1 MRQRLFALL
10 FLLACLAPSVRA
22 DDPQPFEIKDGDR
35 VLFLGD
41 TLLEREGSY
50 GYFETRMQEQFADRR
65 FIVRNLAFSADTP
78 LGWSRA
84 SFDPA
89 AKGFERLKEQIAL
102 VKPTVVFL
110 GYGMAASLQEITD
123 RSNDPTLNPDPVRYG
138 VEPMT
143 APRFKKELAQLM
155 DAIVEISGAPATAES
170 EQKPSAVRFV
180 LIGPIPHE
188 DLRELK
194 PGLPDPATHNQLL
207 AQYTKSIE
215 ELAKERNARF
225 VALDKLFPIKPI
237 KLDWTTGRGTEVV
250 DSPMHLT
257 DNGIHLTRAGYD
269 ELSRHLAST
278 LGWASANPPSLQGE
292 ALAAARKEA
301 SQSAIRNPQSE
312 AALRAAIIR
321 KSDLFFHRW
330 RPANETY
337 LFGFRKHEQGQN
349 AKEIPMFD
357 PLISEAE
364 EGIGRLKKADAAP
377 AAPSAAPATTVYTG
391 KTEAPDST
399 PLPPPD
405 FTIAPGFKIELWAE
419 NPLLE
424 KPTQCNWDPQG
435 RLWVSSSSLYPMIQ
449 PGGVETDKI
458 LVLEDPGHTG
468 KATKSTVFV
477 DGLLIPTGIVPV
489 LLADSGK
496 PGAARR
502 YGCYIGQST
511 ELLYFEDTDGD
522 GRADTKR
529 IVLSGFGTED
539 THHIVHT
546 LRWGPDG
553 RLYFDQ
559 SVYIHTHAETP
570 WGVVRLN
577 AGGVWAWDPRTERLE
592 VFDKGLW
599 NTWGHQFDCYGQH
612 FQTDG
617 AGSTGITWSFPGAT
631 YAPSEGARRTL
642 PGISPGSYPK
652 FCGLELIYSPH
663 FPADWQG
670 NAITCDFRAH
680 RIVRFGITDLA
691 KPSDSPAPA
700 SNPPAADQK
709 SQSIQSGY
717 VTQEMPDVV
726 RTSDASFR
734 PIDVKLGP
742 DGALYVADWSNP
754 VINHGEVDFRD
765 PRRDHHHGRIWR
777 ISKEDAPPVKWESLE
792 NKKAEELF
800 APFQSPGEPE
810 NTWLREQSLRVLAA
824 KSGDEIESASHAFL
838 KSFGADGAPA
848 HAQLNL
854 LRTSFYGLHLEAYPD
869 AQPKTPITPEMV
881 AKSIEGLSA
890 ESIAQTLPFLLS
902 QTAAAESYFRDQPE
916 RRDAF
921 RAHVLAMVEAYLRH
935 PNPRV
940 RLGAIRILG
949 AIPTAQSADLVLTA
963 ATAHADAA
971 ADPFLDFASWLS
983 TNELARPWTG
993 AIATGSWKIEGHE
1006 KQLEF
1011 GLNAIPPE
1019 LAGAT
1024 LAKILSEGKINV
1036 TDGPWIEIVGRSGGP
1051 TELGRLLEALILF
1064 YGDDCCPGRDLA
1076 GVKLKNLSEA
1086 EAQRAINALLE
1097 AARVRNVRPDGD
1109 LPLAHLAPHAP
1120 AILRPGLLRLAGY
1133 WKSKDAL
1140 EFLPSAAQAKDS
1152 PLPARLA
1159 AIEGLR
1165 AYGGKA
1171 ALDVLDP
1178 LTHADQPLE
1187 IRRAALVAATQ
1198 VDVNDG
1204 VARAAEVL
1212 PTLPD
1217 ESKALATW
1225 RELLQVQRA
1234 SDAMAA
1240 KFRDPQWAKTI
1251 PKPVL
1256 LAGIRAARE
1265 AGKNGQ
1271 SLLKALVPLAGV
1283 TEAQTMTEKDFQRI
1297 AGSVKSTGNPA
1308 NGELI
1313 YRRATS
1319 GCATCHAIGG
1329 AGGKVGPDL
1338 TSIGASAPMDYII
1351 ESVLVPNAK
1360 VKEGFNAVT
1369 LTLKDGSQTTGIQ
1382 ARETDNE
1389 VFLRNIAG
1397 QDIPVVKA
1405 NITGKTDVGSIM
1417 PAGIVDQYTDRE
1429 RLDLYAF
1436 LGELG
1441 RPGPYDASKGAVARV
1456 WRLYPP
1462 AQLAKA
1468 LKQDVSDVPASA
1480 YTLVDGRLLKDR
1492 FTEALQFVPTAGDT
1506 VYAAAQLQVSAA
1518 GKTPLHLTGV
1528 SKAWLDGQPLAVASE
1543 PNITPDLTAGIH
1555 TLTVQLDP
1563 KALPEELRAEAPG
1576 ARFLGN

>member
-1 MRQRLFALL
+1 MRQRLFVLL
-10 FLLACLAPSVRA
+10 SLLACLAPFLRA

-78 LGWSRA
+78 LGWSRS

-89 AKGFERLKEQIAL
+89 AKGFERLKEQIAM

-138 VEPMT
+138 VEPMS

-155 DAIVEISGAPATAES
+155 DAITEISGAPAAAETDP
-170 EQKPSAVRFV
+170 KPSPVRFV
-180 LIGPIPHE
+180 LLGPIPHE

-194 PGLPDPATHNQLL
+194 PGLPDPASHNQLL
-207 AQYTKSIE
+207 DQYTKAIE
-215 ELAKERNARF
+215 DLAKERGARF

-237 KLDWTTGRGTEVV
+237 KLDWTTGQGTEVV
-250 DSPMHLT
+250 GSPMHLT
-257 DNGIHLTRAGYD
+257 DNGIHLTETGYD
-269 ELSRHLAST
+269 VFSRTLASDFAWKVE
-278 LGWASANPPSLQGE
+278 GAGSLPVSPE
-292 ALAAARKEA
+292 AKARIEK
-301 SQSAIRNPQSE
+301 E
-312 AALRAAIIR
+312 AALRTAIVR
-321 KSDLFFHRW
+321 KNDLFFHRW

-357 PLISEAE
+357 PLITDAE
-364 EGIGRLKKADAAP
+364 EVIQRLKKGEAP
-377 AAPSAAPATTVYTG
+377 ASPSAPPATAVVPTDAQPATNTA
-391 KTEAPDST
+391 KAETPDLT

-405 FTIAPGFKIELWAE
+405 FAIADGLKIELWAE

-449 PGGVETDKI
+449 PGGEETDKI

-468 KATKSTVFV
+468 KATNSTVFA
-477 DGLLIPTGIVPV
+477 DGLLIPTGVVPV
-489 LLADSGK
+489 MLGDAGK
-496 PGAARR
+496 NGAHR

-522 GRADTKR
+522 GKADKKR

-577 AGGVWAWDPRTERLE
+577 AGGVLAWDPRTERLE

-599 NTWGHQFDCYGQH
+599 NTWGHQFDRFGQH

-642 PGISPGSYPK
+642 PSISPGSYPK
-652 FCGLELIYSPH
+652 FCGLELISSPH
-663 FPADWQG
+663 FAADWQG

-680 RIVRFGITDLA
+680 RIVRFGITDLS
-691 KPSDSPAPA
+691 KPSDSPASTA
-700 SNPPAADQK
+700 GADQKPPAA
-709 SQSIQSGY
+709 QSGY

-777 ISKEDAPPVKWESLE
+777 ISKEGAPPVKWESLE

-800 APFQSPGEPE
+800 APFKTPGEPG

-824 KSGDEIESASHAFL
+824 KSGEEIESASHAFL
-838 KSFGADGAPA
+838 KSFGSAGAPA
-848 HAQLNL
+848 YAQLNL

-869 AQPKTPITPEMV
+869 AQPKTPITPELV
-881 AKSIEGLSA
+881 TQSIAGLSA
-890 ESIAQTLPFLLS
+890 ESIAQTLPLLLS
-902 QTAAAESYFRDQPE
+902 QTAAAESYFRDQPAL
-916 RRDAF
+916 RDAF
-921 RAHVLAMVEAYLRH
+921 RAQILAMVQAYLHH
-935 PNPRV
+935 PHPRV

-963 ATAHADAA
+963 ATAPEDAA
-971 ADPFLDFASWLS
+971 GDPFLDFASWLS
-983 TNELARPWTG
+983 INELAKPWTE
-993 AIATGSWKIEGHE
+993 AIASGAWKIEGHE

-1024 LAKILSEGKINV
+1024 LAKILGEGKINI
-1036 TDGPWIEIVGRSGGP
+1036 TDGPWIEIIGRSGGP
-1051 TELGRLLEALILF
+1051 KELGRLLEALVLF
-1064 YGDDCCPGRDLA
+1064 YGDDCCPGRDVT

-1097 AARVRNVRPDGD
+1097 AARVRNIRPDGD

-1120 AILRPGLLRLAGY
+1120 AALRPGLLRLAGY
-1133 WKSKDAL
+1133 WKTNDAL
-1140 EFLPSAAQAKDS
+1140 EFLPAIAKAQDA

-1159 AIEGLR
+1159 AIDGLR

-1171 ALDVLDP
+1171 ALAVLDP
-1178 LTHADQPLE
+1178 LTQAEQPLE

-1198 VDVNDG
+1198 VNVSDG

-1212 PTLPD
+1212 PALPD

-1225 RELLQVQRA
+1225 RELLQVQKA
-1234 SDAMAA
+1234 SDAFAV
-1240 KFRDPQWAKTI
+1240 KFRDPEWAKNM

-1297 AGSVKSTGNPA
+1297 AASVKSTGNPA
-1308 NGELI
+1308 NGELV

-1319 GCATCHAIGG
+1319 GCSTCHAIGG

-1338 TSIGASAPMDYII
+1338 TSIGASAPMDYLI

-1369 LTLKDGSQTTGIQ
+1369 LNLKDGTQVTGIQ
-1382 ARETDNE
+1382 ARETAEE

-1397 QDIPVVKA
+1397 QDIPVAKA

-1456 WRLYPP
+1456 WRLYPGSQFEQAQKLDLNDGP
-1462 AQLAKA
+1462 A
-1468 LKQDVSDVPASA
+1468 VA
-1480 YTLVDGRLLKDR
+1480 YTLVDGRMLKDR
-1492 FTEALQFVPTAGDT
+1492 LTEALQLVTNTGDAVFAT
-1506 VYAAAQLQVSAA
+1506 TQLQVAAA
-1518 GKTPLHLTGV
+1518 GKTPIHLTGV

-1543 PNITPDLTAGIH
+1543 PDIAPDLAAGVH

-1563 KALPEELRAEAPG
+1563 KALPAELRADAPS

>member
-1 MRQRLFALL
+1 MRPRLFALL
-10 FLLACLAPSVRA
+10 SLLICLAPFLRA
-22 DDPQPFEIKDGDR
+22 DDPQPFEIKEGDR

-84 SFDPA
+84 SFDPV

-123 RSNDPTLNPDPVRYG
+123 HSSDPTLNPDPVRYG
-138 VEPMT
+138 SEPMS
-143 APRFKKELAQLM
+143 APRCKKELAQLM
-155 DAIVEISGAPATAES
+155 DAIVEISGAKATGDAD
-170 EQKPSAVRFV
+170 QKPSPVRFV
-180 LIGPIPHE
+180 LLGPIPHE

-194 PGLPDPATHNQLL
+194 PGLPDPAPHNQLL
-207 AQYTKSIE
+207 GQYTKAIE
-215 ELAKERNARF
+215 ELAKERGARF

-237 KLDWTTGRGTEVV
+237 KLDWTTGQGTEIVG
-250 DSPMHLT
+250 SPMHLT
-257 DNGIHLTRAGYD
+257 DNGIHLTQTGYAV
-269 ELSRHLAST
+269 LSRTLASAF
-278 LGWASANPPSLQGE
+278 GWDSAHPPSPILNPPS
-292 ALAAARKEA
+292 KD
-301 SQSAIRNPQSE
+301 
-312 AALRAAIIR
+312 ALRAAIIR

-337 LFGFRKHEQGQN
+337 LFGFRKREQGQN

-357 PLISEAE
+357 PLIADAE
-364 EGIGRLKKADAAP
+364 EVIQRLKKGETP
-377 AAPSAAPATTVYTG
+377 FSPTAAPATATAPDAAPSVADAS
-391 KTEAPDST
+391 KIEAPAST

-468 KATKSTVFV
+468 KATKSTVFT
-477 DGLLIPTGIVPV
+477 DGLLIPTGIAPV
-489 LLADSGK
+489 MLGDAGK
-496 PGAARR
+496 AGAAGHR
-502 YGCYIGQST
+502 YGCYVGQST
-511 ELLYFEDTDGD
+511 ELLYFEDTHGD
-522 GRADTKR
+522 GKADKKR

-599 NTWGHQFDCYGQH
+599 NTWGHQFDRFGQH

-617 AGSTGITWSFPGAT
+617 AGSTGLTWSFPGAI
-631 YAPSEGARRTL
+631 YAPFEGARRTL

-691 KPSDSPAPA
+691 KPPDASAAPA
-700 SNPPAADQK
+700 AGAAEKPQAA
-709 SQSIQSGY
+709 QSGY

-792 NKKAEELF
+792 NKKAGALF
-800 APFQSPGEPE
+800 APFKAPGEPA
-810 NTWLREQSLRVLAA
+810 NTWLREQSLRVLATKPA
-824 KSGDEIESASHAFL
+824 EEIESASRAFL
-838 KSFGADGAPA
+838 KAYGSAGAPA
-848 HAQLNL
+848 YAQLNL
-854 LRTSFYGLHLEAYPD
+854 LRTAFYGLHLEAYPD
-869 AQPKTPITPEMV
+869 APPTTPITPEIV
-881 AKSIEGLSA
+881 AQSIAGLSA

-902 QTAAAESYFRDQPE
+902 QTAAAESYFREQPE

-921 RAHVLAMVEAYLRH
+921 RTQVFAMVQAYLHH
-935 PNPRV
+935 PHPRV

-963 ATAHADAA
+963 ATSQQDAA

-983 TNELARPWTG
+983 INELAKPWTE
-993 AIATGSWKIEGHE
+993 AIANGSWKTEGHE

-1024 LAKILSEGKINV
+1024 LAKILSEGKINL
-1036 TDGPWIEIVGRSGGP
+1036 TDGPWIEIIGRSGGP
-1051 TELGRLLEALILF
+1051 KELARLLEALILF

-1076 GVKLKNLSEA
+1076 AVKLKNLSEA
-1086 EAQRAINALLE
+1086 EAQRCISALLE
-1097 AARVRNVRPDGD
+1097 AARVRNIGPDGD

-1120 AILRPGLLRLAGY
+1120 AVLRPGLLRLAGY
-1133 WKSKDAL
+1133 WKTKDAL
-1140 EFLPSAAQAKDS
+1140 EFLPGIAKAQDS

-1178 LTHADQPLE
+1178 LTQADQPLE

-1198 VDVNDG
+1198 VNLNDG
-1204 VARAAEVL
+1204 VSRAAEVL
-1212 PTLPD
+1212 ASLPD
-1217 ESKALATW
+1217 ESKALGTW
-1225 RELLQVQRA
+1225 RELLQVQKA
-1234 SDAMAA
+1234 SDAFAA
-1240 KFRDPQWAKTI
+1240 KFRDPQWAKNM
-1251 PKPVL
+1251 PKPVI

-1271 SLLKALVPLAGV
+1271 SLLKALVPLAGL
-1283 TEAQTMTEKDFQRI
+1283 TEAQTMTAADFQRI

-1308 NGELI
+1308 NGELV

-1319 GCATCHAIGG
+1319 GCSLCHAIGG

-1338 TSIGASAPMDYII
+1338 TSIGASAPLDYII

-1369 LTLKDGSQTTGIQ
+1369 LTLKDGTQTTGIQ
-1382 ARETDNE
+1382 VRETADE
-1389 VFLRNIAG
+1389 VFLRNVAG

-1456 WRLYPP
+1456 WRLYPA
-1462 AQLAKA
+1462 AQLDKA
-1468 LKQDVSDVPASA
+1468 LKQDLSDVPAIVYS
-1480 YTLVDGRLLKDR
+1480 LVDGRLLKDR
-1492 FTEALQFVPTAGDT
+1492 LTEALQLVPNPGDAI
-1506 VYAAAQLQVSAA
+1506 YATTQLQVTAA

-1528 SKAWLDGQPLAVASE
+1528 SQAWLDGQPLAVASE
-1543 PNITPDLTAGIH
+1543 PNVTPDLAAGIH

-1563 KALPEELRAEAPG
+1563 KALPEELRAEATE
-1576 ARFLGN
+1576 AHFLGN

>member
-10 FLLACLAPSVRA
+10 SLLVCLAPSLRA
-22 DDPQPFEIKDGDR
+22 DDPQPFEVKEGDR
-35 VLFLGD
+35 VLLLGD

-50 GYFETRMQEQFADRR
+50 GYFETRMQEQFADRH

-102 VKPTVVFL
+102 VKPSVVFL

-138 VEPMT
+138 VEPMS

-155 DAIVEISGAPATAES
+155 DTIVEISGAPATDAAP
-170 EQKPSAVRFV
+170 QAPSPVRFV
-180 LIGPIPHE
+180 LLSPIPHE

-194 PGLPDPATHNQLL
+194 PGLPDPAPHNQLL
-207 AQYTKSIE
+207 AQYTKAIE
-215 ELAKERNARF
+215 ELAKERGARF
-225 VALDKLFPIKPI
+225 VPLDKLFPVKPI
-237 KLDWTTGRGTEVV
+237 TSTDVISGAGVSMRF
-250 DSPMHLT
+250 T
-257 DNGIHLTRAGYD
+257 DNGIHLTETGYNL
-269 ELSRHLAST
+269 LSRMLASDF
-278 LGWASANPPSLQGE
+278 GWKMQDAGSLP
-292 ALAAARKEA
+292 AKEA
-301 SQSAIRNPQSE
+301 E
-312 AALRAAIIR
+312 AHLEMERSLRTAIIR

-357 PLISEAE
+357 PLVAEAE
-364 EGIGRLKKADAAP
+364 ERIEMLKKTAAASAPGAAIP
-377 AAPSAAPATTVYTG
+377 AAAADSAKAESPA
-391 KTEAPDST
+391 ST
-399 PLPPPD
+399 PLPSPD

-435 RLWVSSSSLYPMIQ
+435 RLWVSSSSLYPMIE

-458 LVLEDPGHTG
+458 LVLEDPGHAG
-468 KATKSTVFV
+468 KATKSTVFA
-477 DGLLIPTGIVPV
+477 DGLLLPTGIVPV
-489 LLADSGK
+489 LLGDSGK
-496 PGAARR
+496 AGAPRR

-522 GRADTKR
+522 GKADTKR

-539 THHIVHT
+539 THHIIHT

-577 AGGVWAWDPRTERLE
+577 AGGVLAWDPRTERLE

-599 NTWGHQFDCYGQH
+599 NTWGHQFDRFGQH

-617 AGSTGITWSFPGAT
+617 AGSTGITWSFPGARF
-631 YAPSEGARRTL
+631 APSEGARRTL

-691 KPSDSPAPA
+691 KPSDSTPSSPSA
-700 SNPPAADQK
+700 
-709 SQSIQSGY
+709 QSGY

-726 RTSDASFR
+726 RTSDTSFR

-777 ISKEDAPPVKWESLE
+777 ISKEDAPPVTWESLE
-792 NKKAEELF
+792 NKKAADLF
-800 APFQSPGEPE
+800 AAFKTPGEPS

-824 KSGDEIESASHAFL
+824 KPSDEIESASQAFL
-838 KSFGADGAPA
+838 KDFGASGAPA
-848 HAQLNL
+848 YAQLNL
-854 LRTSFYGLHLEAYPD
+854 LRTSFYGLRLEAYAD
-869 AQPKTPITPEMV
+869 APPKTPITPDMV
-881 AKSIEGLSA
+881 AKSIAGLSA

-902 QTAAAESYFRDQPE
+902 QTAAAESYFRSQPE

-921 RAHVLAMVEAYLRH
+921 RAQVLAMVQAYLRH
-935 PNPRV
+935 PHPRV
-940 RLGAIRILG
+940 RLGAIRVLG

-963 ATAHADAA
+963 ATSHEEAA
-971 ADPFLDFASWLS
+971 TDPFLDFASWLS
-983 TNELARPWTG
+983 INELAQPWTE
-993 AIATGSWKIEGHE
+993 AIASGSWKIEGHE
-1006 KQLEF
+1006 KQLEY

-1024 LAKILSEGKINV
+1024 LAKILNEGKINI
-1036 TDGPWIEIVGRSGGP
+1036 TDGPWIEIIGRSGGP
-1051 TELGRLLEALILF
+1051 AELARLLEALILF

-1076 GVKLKNLSEA
+1076 GVKVKNLSEA
-1086 EAQRAINALLE
+1086 DAQRAIAALLE
-1097 AARVRNVRPDGD
+1097 AARVRNVRPEGD

-1120 AILRPGLLRLAGY
+1120 AALRPGLLRLAGY
-1133 WKSKDAL
+1133 WKTKDAF
-1140 EFLPSAAQAKDS
+1140 EFLPAIAQAQDA
-1152 PLPARLA
+1152 PLPARIA

-1165 AYGGKA
+1165 AYGGKG
-1171 ALDVLDP
+1171 ALAVLDP
-1178 LTHADQPLE
+1178 LTHADQAPE

-1198 VDVNDG
+1198 VNVNDG

-1217 ESKALATW
+1217 ESKALALW

-1234 SDAMAA
+1234 SDAFAA
-1240 KFRDPQWAKTI
+1240 KFRDAQWAKNV

-1271 SLLKALVPLAGV
+1271 SLLKTLVPLAGM
-1283 TEAQTMTEKDFQRI
+1283 TEAQTMTEKDFQQI
-1297 AGSVKSTGNPA
+1297 ASRVKSTGNPA
-1308 NGELI
+1308 NGELL

-1319 GCATCHAIGG
+1319 ACATCHAIGG
-1329 AGGKVGPDL
+1329 AGGKVGPEL
-1338 TSIGASAPMDYII
+1338 TSLGASAPMDYII

-1369 LTLKDGSQTTGIQ
+1369 LTLKDGGQTTGIQ
-1382 ARETDNE
+1382 VRETASE
-1389 VFLRNIAG
+1389 VFLRNVAG
-1397 QDIPVVKA
+1397 QDLPVVKA

-1417 PAGIVDQYTDRE
+1417 PAGLVDQYTDRE

-1456 WRLYPP
+1456 WRLYPY
-1462 AQLAKA
+1462 AQLQKA
-1468 LKQDVSDVPASA
+1468 LKQDVSDNPPAA

-1506 VYAAAQLQVSAA
+1506 IYATAQVQVATA
-1518 GKTPLHLTGV
+1518 GKTPFHLTGV

-1543 PNITPDLTAGIH
+1543 PDIAPDLTAGIH